1 MQMINILYLLK
12 CLDSKKLYF
21 WIQVGRQILSWI
33 QNPKK
38 ATYTQITSV
47 AQSSTDSG
55 LAPEMLQTSNYDHKL
70 TPFCQ
75 LDVQGPGKSTLKI

>member
-1 MQMINILYLLK
+1 MPFVTQIFSQIWARRSSLGVIANL
-12 CLDSKKLYF
+12 SFSEKL
-21 WIQVGRQILSWI
+21 ILSHRVLSC
-33 QNPKK
+33 QQM
-38 ATYTQITSV
+38 TYV

-55 LAPEMLQTSNYDHKL
+55 FSYKTFNYDHKL